1 MTYLHFNLEMMK
13 FQNGMRKFKH
23 VVYNGIK
30 LKN

>member
-1 MTYLHFNLEMMK
+1 LEMMK